1 MKKSDLI
8 NGEIRDKEEKLRKLR
23 QELAIL
29 KSESG
34 SSPNVDLSVFDQV
47 RGKSP
52 DLIKTIQPE
61 EDQMSFL
68 MLKKLGPSIRNSSFE
83 A

>member
-1 MKKSDLI
+1 LV
-8 NGEIRDKEEKLRKLR
+8 NGEIREKEEKLRKLK

-52 DLIKTIQPE
+52 DLHKTI
-61 EDQMSFL
+61 
-68 MLKKLGPSIRNSSFE
+68 
-83 A
+83 